1 MSEVSKLEGVQNFLL
16 ALFNKEDNITCKNIY
31 FLSMLLK
38 KAISILNGK
47 YLQAFLFFLH
57 WPTYVKKLLTIDN
70 KKLKF
75 WLLNPFPN

>member
-16 ALFNKEDNITCKNIY
+16 ALFNKEDNITCRNIY

-38 KAISILNGK
+38 KAVSILNGK

-57 WPTYVKKLLTIDN
+57 
-70 KKLKF
+70 
-75 WLLNPFPN
+75 